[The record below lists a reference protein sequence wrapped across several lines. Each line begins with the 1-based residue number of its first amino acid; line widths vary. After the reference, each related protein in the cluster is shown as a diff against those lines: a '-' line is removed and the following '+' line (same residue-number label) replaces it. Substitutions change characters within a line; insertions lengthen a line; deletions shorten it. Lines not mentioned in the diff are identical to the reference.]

1 MSLRKGKI
9 LMLRIFKQ
17 LDVRNRAYVIDN
29 QGNKL
34 FYGTVYQCG
43 KFIEYMMKGSD
54 QDGPGQ
60 DDTAGREDRY
70 KLDEKGKAFAESLV

>member
-1 MSLRKGKI
+1 MLLMMGVI

-17 LDVRNRAYVIDN
+17 MDIRNRAYVIDN

-43 KFIEYMMKGSD
+43 KFIDYMMEGSGE
-54 QDGPGQ
+54 DGTGQ
-60 DDTAGREDRY
+60 DDTAGRKVRNQ
-70 KLDEKGKAFAESLV
+70 LDE

>member
-1 MSLRKGKI
+1 MLLMMGVI

-17 LDVRNRAYVIDN
+17 MDIRNRAYVIDN

-43 KFIEYMMKGSD
+43 KFIDYMMEGS
-54 QDGPGQ
+54 GEAGTGQ
-60 DDTAGREDRY
+60 DDTAGRKVRNQ
-70 KLDEKGKAFAESLV
+70 LDD